1 MLGYAQ
7 TKDPDGGRVYTLGT
21 NSAEQ
26 DRLRQQ
32 DLCGQSL
39 ALLGHVE
46 LEPGQRAID
55 IGCGPQG
62 ILDLLADRVGPDGHV
77 VGLEAL
83 PEHVALARAFVDQ
96 HALTNVHIV
105 EGDARRTGLSAN
117 SFDLAHAR
125 RMLVNVP
132 RPAEVVAEM
141 VRLVR
146 PGGWLACHEPDV
158 IAVCHP
164 PHSAWDRLCE
174 VFFDVFHQ
182 DGADPHI
189 GRSVAKMC
197 HDAGLLD
204 VGVQVQA
211 DAYPI
216 GHPRRTVLLE
226 HVRSLTPKI
235 LDRGLLDER
244 ELDDLHRAASEHL
257 SDARTVVVT
266 LLMFQVWGRK
276 PA

>member
-1 MLGYAQ
+1 MAMFGYAQ
-7 TKDPDGGRVYTLGT
+7 TRDPDAGHVYTLGT

-32 DLCGQSL
+32 DADLRGQSL
-39 ALLGHVE
+39 TLLSHVE

-55 IGCGPQG
+55 LGCGPQG
-62 ILDLLADRVGPDGHV
+62 ILDLLADRVGPGGHV
-77 VGLEAL
+77 VGLDAI
-83 PEHVALARAFVDQ
+83 PDHVALARAFVDQ

-105 EGDARRTGLSAN
+105 EGDARRTGLPAE

-125 RMLVNVP
+125 RMLVNIP

-146 PGGWLACHEPDV
+146 PGGWLACMEPDV

-164 PHSAWDRLCE
+164 QHSAWDRLCE
-174 VFFDVFHQ
+174 VFFAVFHQ
-182 DGADPHI
+182 DGADPRI
-189 GRSVAKMC
+189 GRSVAQMYR
-197 HDAGLLD
+197 DAGLVD

-211 DAYPI
+211 DAYPL
-216 GHPRRTVLLE
+216 GHPRRTVLLQ
-226 HVRSLTPKI
+226 HVKSLTRKI

-244 ELDDLHRAASEHL
+244 ELDDLHSAA
-257 SDARTVVVT
+257 
-266 LLMFQVWGRK
+266 
-276 PA
+276 